1 MNKYIA
7 VLLSIL
13 ILLTGNTV
21 CASQKKSSV
30 TPEIKSQSTQDVQ
43 TDIKNRTDKSVS
55 EQRHKILAE
64 ANAAIIESRKALK
77 ALDEGKT
84 DAAIKSLELTIGKMA
99 LIVAR
104 EPELALAKVDVNV
117 KVYDVY
123 ANAAT
128 LKNAVK
134 LAAEYLEDG
143 KVQLARP
150 LVASLASEIV
160 IESINIPLATYPSA
174 IKAVVPLIDQ
184 GKIKEA
190 KASLQAALNTL
201 VVVEEEVIPL
211 PVLRAQN
218 MFMKAEKL
226 AENKERS
233 VAENKELETL
243 LNEAETQLKI
253 AEVLGYGNR
262 DTFQPIYK
270 QLKNIAKKTEDGNSG
285 TGLFDRIKE
294 QLSKIF
300 S

>member
-13 ILLTGNTV
+13 ILLIGNTIY
-21 CASQKKSSV
+21 ASQKKSSV
-30 TPEIKSQSTQDVQ
+30 TPEIKSLSTQDVQ
-43 TDIKNRTDKSVS
+43 TDVTTRTNKSVS

-128 LKNAVK
+128 LKDAVK

-211 PVLRAQN
+211 PVLRAQS

-226 AENKERS
+226 TENKERS
-233 VAENKELETL
+233 SAENKELETL
-243 LNEAETQLKI
+243 LNEAKAQLKI
-253 AEVLGYGNR
+253 AEILGYGNR

-270 QLKNIAKKTEDGNSG
+270 QLENIAEKTKDGNPG
-285 TGLFDRIKE
+285 TGLFDRIKK